1 MILSRYLLERVY
13 LPTSSPG
20 SFYGTDFKTLIAKTL
35 EPAWRGNSISSDPLL
50 ASCIMEGIYLCV
62 LQPATVS
69 RPYPYFR
76 FVHVPGRNWNLD
88 TRMSSVLWHRGN
100 EVFDSLACVLP
111 GSRHTDFNKD
121 NIPDLVGSAKKLAW
135 MVVNMPPAWEL
146 LIRERKP
153 A

>member
-1 MILSRYLLERVY
+1 MILPRYLLERVY
-13 LPTSSPG
+13 LETSSPG

-35 EPAWRGNSISSDPLL
+35 EPAWRGNSISNDPML

-76 FVHVPGRNWNLD
+76 FVHVPGRHWHPD

-100 EVFDSLACVLP
+100 EVSDSLACILP
-111 GSRHTDFNKD
+111 GSRHSNDPVPKVVD
-121 NIPDLVGSAKKLAW
+121 SSKKLAW
-135 MVVNMPPAWEL
+135 MVINLPPVWEL
-146 LIRERKP
+146 LIREKKKV
-153 A
+153 